1 MADKPGSFKATPR
14 VSRHTMVMR
23 RAKDEDA
30 RRVAEREDG
39 IVVHDAGASARLT
52 ARGAIT
58 QRIEQ
63 PGRLSERT
71 ASGRRVVV
79 EHEGSVSGRYTRLS
93 GDHATSVRVAGG
105 DTIIRYQSGTMVI
118 RRGAKRV
125 SLRKQIIWLYALG
138 YLLLFGC
145 YMVFLLTG
153 KTSLAPEAFIEQAF
167 YMRHSSEVL
176 DLERAALEA
185 MRGNRTPAEIRMAQ
199 TLRFYDENHDT
210 VHVEKGDRLTLLTAA
225 KLGHAIIEDQQRP
238 PDRREF
244 REPFSIYREGYL
256 STVNWPYW
264 MTFYNA
270 LGFFLLLG
278 LFLWRPIMHYLG
290 TQGKKTA
297 VALRNARDA
306 QQQAA
311 DYRDQYR
318 ALAGDI
324 GDKGDKMRQHIAE
337 TVEAD
342 REAALQAADRQ
353 AHAIAAGVEAALR
366 NERQQLTCRLSAQA
380 SAAACEKARRLLEIR
395 LGQREHDIAIDELIA
410 DIASLKESVRA

>member
-1 MADKPGSFKATPR
+1 MADKPGSFRATPR

-39 IVVHDAGASARLT
+39 VVVHDAGASARLT
-52 ARGAIT
+52 ARGANT
-58 QRIEQ
+58 QRIER
-63 PGRLSERT
+63 PGTLSERT
-71 ASGRRVVV
+71 MSGRRVVV

-93 GDHATSVRVAGG
+93 GSHATSVRVAGG

-153 KTSLAPEAFIEQAF
+153 KTSITPEGFIEQAF

-199 TLRFYDENHDT
+199 TLRFYDQNHDT

-225 KLGHAIIEDQQRP
+225 KLGHAIIEDQKRP
-238 PDRREF
+238 VDRREF
-244 REPFSIYREGYL
+244 REPFAIYREGYL

-290 TQGKKTA
+290 T
-297 VALRNARDA
+297 
-306 QQQAA
+306 
-311 DYRDQYR
+311 
-318 ALAGDI
+318 
-324 GDKGDKMRQHIAE
+324 
-337 TVEAD
+337 
-342 REAALQAADRQ
+342 
-353 AHAIAAGVEAALR
+353 
-366 NERQQLTCRLSAQA
+366 
-380 SAAACEKARRLLEIR
+380 
-395 LGQREHDIAIDELIA
+395 
-410 DIASLKESVRA
+410 